1 MRCRGLP
8 NGTWAW
14 GTGRGVDVVAVTKL
28 LRRAAA
34 TVALIVAP
42 IAAVLTATP
51 AHAATAT
58 PTSLESQII
67 SLTNKH
73 RVAAGCPKLATNTTL
88 VYAARAHSKDM
99 ATYNYFSHTG
109 RDGSTF
115 VQRAARA
122 GYSAASAENIAW
134 GYRGAEAVVTGWM
147 NSAGHRQ
154 NILTCSH
161 KVVGVGVAKKADGT
175 PYYTQMFGRA

>member
-1 MRCRGLP
+1 
-8 NGTWAW
+8 
-14 GTGRGVDVVAVTKL
+14 VTKL

-34 TVALIVAP
+34 AIALFVAP
-42 IAAVLTATP
+42 IGVVLTAAP

-58 PTSLESQII
+58 PTTLESQII

-73 RVAAGCPKLATNTTL
+73 RVAAGCPALGTNKTL
-88 VYAARAHSKDM
+88 VYAARLHSKDM

-122 GYSAASAENIAW
+122 GYSGASAENIAW
-134 GYRGAEAVVTGWM
+134 GYRGAEAVVSGWM

-175 PYYTQMFGRA
+175 PYYTQMFGRI

>member
-1 MRCRGLP
+1 LPYGASPRGAR
-8 NGTWAW
+8 TADD
-14 GTGRGVDVVAVTKL
+14 DVSVTNL
-28 LRRAAA
+28 LRRAAV
-34 TVALIVAP
+34 TVALFVAP
-42 IAAVLTATP
+42 IGVVLTATP
-51 AHAATAT
+51 AHAATAK

-67 SLTNKH
+67 ALTNKH
-73 RVAAGCPKLATNTTL
+73 RKAAGCAALATNKTL

-99 ATYNYFSHTG
+99 ATFNYFSHTG

-115 VQRAARA
+115 VTRAARA

-175 PYYTQMFGRA
+175 PYYTQIFGRA

>member
-1 MRCRGLP
+1 
-8 NGTWAW
+8 
-14 GTGRGVDVVAVTKL
+14 VTKL
-28 LRRAAA
+28 LRSAAA
-34 TVALIVAP
+34 TVALFVAP
-42 IAAVLTATP
+42 LGAVLTASP

-67 SLTNKH
+67 ALTNKH
-73 RVAAGCPKLATNTTL
+73 RVAARCPALATNTKL

-109 RDGSTF
+109 RDGSNF
-115 VQRAARA
+115 VTRASRA
-122 GYSAASAENIAW
+122 GYTGASAENIAW
-134 GYRGAEAVVTGWM
+134 GYRGADAVVTTWM

-161 KVVGVGVAKKADGT
+161 RVVGVGVAKKADGT
-175 PYYTQMFGRA
+175 PYYTQIFGRI